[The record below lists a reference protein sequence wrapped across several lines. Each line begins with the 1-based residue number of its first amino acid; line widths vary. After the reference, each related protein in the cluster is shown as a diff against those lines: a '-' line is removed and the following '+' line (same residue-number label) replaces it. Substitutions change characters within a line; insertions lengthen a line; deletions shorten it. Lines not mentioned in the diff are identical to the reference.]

1 MDGAVGLAAGAGV
14 LFQVDQAEGALVGV
28 GHDGLLAQPVDGN
41 GVGRKGQ
48 GHGLFEG
55 QRVGIQH
62 HQGAGCYAG
71 GRGTAE
77 GGIQDAAVFGHLVE
91 TIHQDG
97 LASLGIV
104 PFPLG
109 HRPLR
114 AGQGKAIVV
123 TVAGPFGIVAFQPF
137 AARVGFETQWPGGP
151 AAGTVG
157 GVVCQGSGLAG
168 GADQGA
174 AGKGHGNSQA
184 NARNAWVH
192 GGNFLGNGRTGSVP
206 GGVYRDRPCRNG
218 KEANDSERDYYA
230 LFKRKTSRF

>member
-28 GHDGLLAQPVDGN
+28 GHDGLPAQPVDGN

-55 QRVGIQH
+55 QRVCIQH
-62 HQGAGCYAG
+62 HQGAGCHTG
-71 GRGTAE
+71 GRGAAE
-77 GGIQDAAVFGHLVE
+77 GGVQGAAVFGHLVE

-114 AGQGKAIVV
+114 AGQGEAIVV
-123 TVAGPFGIVAFQPF
+123 TVAGPFGIVAFQSF
-137 AARVGFETQWPGGP
+137 AARGGFEAQWPGGP
-151 AAGTVG
+151 VAGTVG
-157 GVVCQGSGLAG
+157 GAVCQRGGLAG

-184 NARNAWVH
+184 NA
-192 GGNFLGNGRTGSVP
+192 
-206 GGVYRDRPCRNG
+206 
-218 KEANDSERDYYA
+218 
-230 LFKRKTSRF
+230 